1 MKFAIAG
8 VGAWGTGFTSW
19 EQLQLL
25 LRGEKLESD
34 LSTSKGPKPSLIP
47 ANERRRAP
55 LTARLAVETS
65 HQAVLAAGVDMQ
77 TLSCV
82 FGSGYGDTAVTDYM
96 CRVLNTED
104 KQLSPTKFHNSVHN
118 APAGY
123 WTIST
128 GCCQPANSIAA
139 LEYTAGMTLIE
150 AVSQCYSE
158 QQPVLLTLFDVPVAS
173 TLMELFSCDSIFG
186 VSMVLAPVVESDHAA
201 YRLDI
206 VDTGDYQAD
215 QTYGLQGNLLK
226 HYENNPSARLLP
238 LLRCHMQLAAKTE
251 ILVPISAHRALAI
264 CGNHQ

>member
-8 VGAWGTGFTSW
+8 VGAWGKGFTSW
-19 EQLQLL
+19 EQLQSL
-25 LRGEKLESD
+25 LRGEQPADDPS
-34 LSTSKGPKPSLIP
+34 SAKGPKPTLIP

-65 HQAVLAAGVDMQ
+65 HQAVLAAGVDAQ

-82 FGSGYGDTAVTDYM
+82 FGSGYGDTAVTDYL
-96 CRVLNTED
+96 CRALNTDD

-128 GCCQPANSIAA
+128 GCCRPANSIAA
-139 LEYTAGMTLIE
+139 LEYTAGMTLLE

-158 QQPVLLTLFDVPVAS
+158 QEPVLLTLFDVPVAP
-173 TLMELFSCDSIFG
+173 TLMAMFSCDAIFG
-186 VSMVLAPVVESDHAA
+186 LSMVLAPVVD
-201 YRLDI
+201 
-206 VDTGDYQAD
+206 VDQGGYSLRIIDAGQQQAD
-215 QTYGLQGNLLK
+215 QTHGLQGGLRQ
-226 HYENNPSARLLP
+226 HYESNPSAKLLP
-238 LLRCHMQLAAKTE
+238 LLQCHREGSTMAE

-264 CGNHQ
+264 SGNNQ